1 MRILGPRALGVRALV
16 LLERFEQGCSRRVDR
31 EPSQILDR
39 HQRVSIRILCTH
51 RASVKRDARILH
63 VILTSSREG
72 RQPSFWLTPTSAGT
86 HSCGLH
92 PPIPVS
98 PLS

>member
-51 RASVKRDARILH
+51 RARVKRDACMLH
-63 VILTSSREG
+63 TYIV
-72 RQPSFWLTPTSAGT
+72 A
-86 HSCGLH
+86 
-92 PPIPVS
+92 
-98 PLS
+98 